1 MYTKQTRTHSAVYIN
16 IQNIEIRPQ
25 TTKWM
30 MYNAKQGLLP
40 TVAKQRR
47 LLPNDV
53 IFRQKLYSGMG
64 WYT

>member
-1 MYTKQTRTHSAVYIN
+1 MYTKQTGTHFAVYIN
-16 IQNIEIRPQ
+16 IKNIEIRPQ

-30 MYNAKQGLLP
+30 MYTAIQGLLP